1 MLLSGLLGF
10 MSVGGVTLCG
20 LCVDSSLGVQSLQI
34 TMAALQMLLQCAV
47 LFVAAITVAALER
60 FSHRRRRN

>member
-1 MLLSGLLGF
+1 MHGPPGF
-10 MSVGGVTLCG
+10 MLVGCVTLCG
-20 LCVDSSLGVQSLQI
+20 LCADGSLGVQSLQI

-47 LFVAAITVAALER
+47 LFVAAVTVAALER